1 MQSWSHSIF
10 KRCNTRWLS
19 SEKWERY
26 LRHVQWLSVSE
37 FLNTFCQWPR
47 FSGLLASQ
55 KNPSCQV
62 VTQIWAR
69 RTFVICFFK
78 STEAKAPKG
87 RHRQDGNLFFRLE
100 IEQTNI
106 STSVLEYIL
115 CPCILSDTMQGYGT
129 TRGDSSARV
138 RIHSLYHKCIL
149 KISQLKILYLTFQ
162 NDECL

>member
-1 MQSWSHSIF
+1 MQPWSHYIF
-10 KRCNTRWLS
+10 KRCNTRWLP
-19 SEKWERY
+19 SEQSERY
-26 LRHVQWLSVSE
+26 LRHTQRLSATE
-37 FLNTFCQWPR
+37 FLNNFCQWPR

-55 KNPSCQV
+55 KPQLSSCH
-62 VTQIWAR
+62 ANLSAPY
-69 RTFVICFFK
+69 FCNLFFK

-106 STSVLEYIL
+106 STSVLEYIW
-115 CPCILSDTMQGYGT
+115 CPCILSDTMQGYGMAW
-129 TRGDSSARV
+129 GGGSCARV
-138 RIHSLYHKCIL
+138 QMHFLYHKYLL